1 MNFTSLYDQGFAR
14 IAACT
19 DVVAIADPAT
29 NADRLAEQAH
39 RMAGRGAAVVAF
51 PELSLTGCAIDDL
64 LLNQRL
70 LDATLAALARF
81 AEATTA
87 LTPLLVVGAPLRR
100 GNRLYDCA
108 VVVHRGRVLG
118 VAPKS
123 YPQSHG
129 GAHEKRRVASG
140 AGLRGEIDLGRLG
153 RVRFGD
159 NLHFRASDVE
169 GLDVYVQVGE
179 DLWAPVSP
187 GARAALAGASVIVTI
202 AGSPVTVGSADERHL
217 MCRSASARQ
226 AAAHV
231 YCAAGAGEST
241 TDLAWDGQTMIYEN
255 GVLLAEGERF
265 ADGPRASV
273 ADVDLRLL
281 AAERLRNG
289 SVDDNARDLAGAGLD
304 ARVEVIDVVLDPPR
318 TDLGLAREVAR
329 FPFVPADPA
338 RLARDCSEA
347 YAIQVAALRQRLAAI
362 GDPRIVLGVSGG
374 LDSTL
379 ALLVAARVMDLAG
392 RPRTDICTVTMP
404 GFATS
409 AHTRDNATQLAQ
421 ALGTTFETLDIR
433 PAATQML
440 RDLGHAEDEYDV
452 TFENVQAGL
461 RADYLFRIAN
471 QRGGIVLGTGDLSE
485 LALGWCTYG
494 VGDQMSH
501 YAVNAGLP
509 KTLMQHMVRWVI
521 ASGLF
526 PEEVGGVLQ
535 SILDTEISPELIPA
549 GEGAAPQSTQDTIG
563 PYALH
568 DFTLHHWLRY
578 GFSPSRIA
586 FLAQHAWGDA
596 EAGGW
601 PAGTPEDER
610 VAYSLDEI
618 AHWLGVFCRR
628 FMQSQFKRTASP
640 SGPRALPSGSLS
652 PRGDWNAPSDANAR
666 AWLADL
672 ETIPAQG

>member
-14 IAACT
+14 VAACT
-19 DVVAIADPAT
+19 GVVAIADPQA
-29 NADRLAEQAH
+29 NADSLAEQAH

-51 PELSLTGCAIDDL
+51 PELSLTGCALDDL

-70 LDATLAALARF
+70 LDAALAALARF
-81 AEATTA
+81 AEATAA

-100 GNRLYDCA
+100 GNRLHDCA

-123 YPQSHG
+123 YPQNHG
-129 GAHEKRRVASG
+129 GAHEKRRFASG
-140 AGLRGEIDLGRLG
+140 AGLRGDIDLGRLG
-153 RVRFGD
+153 RVPFGD
-159 NLHFRASDVE
+159 DLHFRAADVE
-169 GLDVYVQVGE
+169 GLDVHVQVGE

-187 GARAALAGASVIVTI
+187 GTRAALAGASVIVTI
-202 AGSPVTVGSADERHL
+202 AGSPVTVGKADERHL

-226 AAAHV
+226 ASAHV

-273 ADVDLRLL
+273 ADIDLRLL
-281 AAERLRNG
+281 AGERLRNG
-289 SVDDNARDLAGAGLD
+289 SLDDNARDLARAGLD
-304 ARVEVIDVVLDPPR
+304 TKGEVIDVVLDPPR
-318 TDLGLAREVAR
+318 TDLGLAREVER

-338 RLARDCSEA
+338 RLARDCSETF
-347 YAIQVAALRQRLAAI
+347 AIQVAALRQRLAAI
-362 GDPRIVLGVSGG
+362 GNPRIVLGVSGG

-379 ALLVAARVMDLAG
+379 ALLVAARVMDLSG

-409 AHTRDNATQLAQ
+409 GHTRDNATRLAR
-421 ALGTTFETLDIR
+421 AVGATFETLDIR

-440 RDLGHAEDEYDV
+440 HDLGHPDDVYDV

-471 QRGGIVLGTGDLSE
+471 QRGGIVLGTGDMSE

-501 YAVNAGLP
+501 YAVNAGVP
-509 KTLMQHMVRWVI
+509 KTLMQHMVRWII
-521 ASGLF
+521 ASGEF
-526 PEEVGGVLQ
+526 PDEVGTVLQ

-549 GEGAAPQSTQDTIG
+549 GEGTAPQSTQDTIG

-568 DFTLHHWLRY
+568 DFTLHHWLRH
-578 GFSPSRIA
+578 GFGPSRIA

-596 EAGGW
+596 QAGDW
-601 PAGTPEDER
+601 PAGLPDDER
-610 VAYSLDEI
+610 VSYSLGEI
-618 AHWLGVFCRR
+618 THWLGVFCRR

-640 SGPRALPSGSLS
+640 SGPRVLPTGSLS

-672 ETIPAQG
+672 DTIPQG